1 MNLGHTVHLH
11 DVPAQPWRNGGGVT
25 HELLAWPSAA
35 AWAVRVSVATIDRSG
50 PFSPFPGVSRWF
62 TVLSGEGV
70 QLQLPRGTRTLVP
83 GDEPLHFDGE
93 AAPDCQLVE
102 GPTRD
107 LNFMS
112 MREAGSARM
121 ASALPGST
129 QDGGARW
136 RGLYAAD
143 AVMIDC
149 DGVTEPVAAGTL
161 LWTDDAAAPGWT
173 LHHARSGRA
182 WWLTLEAR

>member
-1 MNLGHTVHLH
+1 MTPAHHVRLQ

-70 QLQLPRGTRTLVP
+70 RLGLPGGLRTLVP
-83 GDEPLHFDGE
+83 GDAPLHFDGE
-93 AAPDCQLVE
+93 AAPDCHLVE

-112 MREAGSARM
+112 QREAGAARM
-121 ASALPGST
+121 ALAVPGST
-129 QDGGARW
+129 LDGPAHW

-143 AVMIDC
+143 AVMIEC
-149 DGVTEPVAAGTL
+149 DGVAEPVAAGTL
-161 LWTDDAAAPGWT
+161 LWTDDAAAAPWT
-173 LHHARSGRA
+173 LHHASSGRA
-182 WWLTLEAR
+182 WWLALEAR